1 MYFAPA
7 RTQESGVDPTS
18 GAIRFA
24 LPRAVSHLE
33 PHRALS
39 PADNRAAMP
48 AELTDHWASCGR
60 QHVDSEWSLRGKAQI
75 FQNPG
80 TETSRAGGTSLAE
93 KVDEPTSDDGSKR
106 FDIHVLELP
115 LQELYPHLLGLDL
128 AVW

>member
-33 PHRALS
+33 PHRALWFLFMSS

-48 AELTDHWASCGR
+48 VE
-60 QHVDSEWSLRGKAQI
+60 
-75 FQNPG
+75 
-80 TETSRAGGTSLAE
+80 
-93 KVDEPTSDDGSKR
+93 
-106 FDIHVLELP
+106 
-115 LQELYPHLLGLDL
+115 
-128 AVW
+128 